1 MRHQQQIRL
10 RRRRRPLQRRRVY
23 HVPDL
28 QAAVRGV
35 DLNERHH
42 AHWDALAA
50 AAILG
55 IGADDKVLLG
65 VPSGIEEPV
74 HRVHEVGE
82 HGERAAEHVVPQPR
96 RRGGETYRFVQERI
110 FVAQDTTSNITTVQ
124 YYSTASTKVNA
135 RPPTSPSA
143 ANPRLTAGPSI
154 TPNKIASVS
163 ASGPDVMFPVA
174 VAAPPIYS
182 TITPLHLPWYGTMV
196 TATPPPSGCHLTR
209 QAAKLP

>member
-1 MRHQQQIRL
+1 MTLTNPFILKPQPQRRALRRLIQIITLPHHAPIAQPKRMRHQQQIRL

-74 HRVHEVGE
+74 HRVHE
-82 HGERAAEHVVPQPR
+82 
-96 RRGGETYRFVQERI
+96 
-110 FVAQDTTSNITTVQ
+110 
-124 YYSTASTKVNA
+124 
-135 RPPTSPSA
+135 
-143 ANPRLTAGPSI
+143 
-154 TPNKIASVS
+154 
-163 ASGPDVMFPVA
+163 
-174 VAAPPIYS
+174 
-182 TITPLHLPWYGTMV
+182 
-196 TATPPPSGCHLTR
+196 
-209 QAAKLP
+209 